1 MAVYHK
7 QLNACGLSCPQPVLR
22 AMKMLEKMSSGD
34 VLRVIATD
42 PGSVV
47 DFAALARQS
56 GHELLESRAAD
67 GKYYYLLKK
76 G

>member
-1 MAVYHK
+1 MAVYDR
-7 QLNACGLSCPQPVLR
+7 QLNACGWNCPKPVLK
-22 AMKMLEKMSSGD
+22 AMKMLNKMSTGD
-34 VLRVIATD
+34 VLQVIATD

-47 DFAALARQS
+47 DFAALARQT

-76 G
+76 S